1 MSKLT
6 DFALQARIGKAG
18 FTLLEVLIAI
28 AILAVTLTVIF
39 GSQSQSL
46 SLAAEAR
53 FKTRAAFL
61 LESKIAEIEA
71 KTQDVYGSEGDFGDD
86 FPGFRWA
93 IDVNDVALTEPF
105 LAGDPI
111 AALKR
116 ITITITWKDSP
127 YAYSVDYYQRPENEE

>member
-1 MSKLT
+1 MLKLT
-6 DFALQARIGKAG
+6 DLPWQTRIGKAG

-46 SLAAEAR
+46 SLATEAR

-71 KTQDVYGSEGDFGDD
+71 GTLDMYSSEGDFGDD
-86 FPGFRWA
+86 FPGFQWET
-93 IDVNDVALTEPF
+93 DVEDVALTEPF

-116 ITITITWKDSP
+116 IKITITWKDSP
-127 YAYSVDYYQRPENEE
+127 YAYSVDYYQRPESEE

>member
-1 MSKLT
+1 MLKMTDLT
-6 DFALQARIGKAG
+6 CQLRFGKAG

-46 SLAAEAR
+46 SLATEAR

-71 KTQDVYGSEGDFGDD
+71 GTLDVYRSEGDFGED
-86 FPGFRWA
+86 FPGFQWE
-93 IDVNDVALTEPF
+93 IDVEDVALTEPF
-105 LAGDPI
+105 LAADPM
-111 AALKR
+111 AALRR
-116 ITITITWKDSP
+116 IKVTIKWKDSP
-127 YAYSVDYYQRPENEE
+127 YAYSVDYYQQPKSGQ

>member
-1 MSKLT
+1 MLKPT
-6 DFALQARIGKAG
+6 DLSWQARIGKAG

-46 SLAAEAR
+46 SLATEAK

-71 KTQDVYGSEGDFGDD
+71 GMVDLYSSEGEFGDD
-86 FPGFRWA
+86 FPGFQWE
-93 IDVNDVALTEPF
+93 IEVEDVALAESF
-105 LAGDPI
+105 LSADPM
-111 AALKR
+111 AALRR
-116 ITITITWKDSP
+116 IKVTIIWKDSP
-127 YAYSVDYYQRPENEE
+127 YVYSVDYYQQPESGE